1 VTIDEFV
8 VWALDDLAYKA
19 PEIRAPRIKAYIRR
33 AYNMGFEAAVFKL
46 TGEPPVVTADE
57 DDTDA

>member
-1 VTIDEFV
+1 VTIDEFL
-8 VWALDDLAYKA
+8 VWAIDDLAYKA
-19 PEIRAPRIKAYIRR
+19 PEIRDHRIRAYIKR
-33 AYNMGFEAAVFKL
+33 AYNMGFEAAILKL